1 MERSKR
7 VLARMTLGALRHL
20 HARGRL
26 MEGVLWQVD
35 AGRLGAGQLGDACS
49 PCCSSGCWWFWVLLS
64 LAAAPLLVAGWPLWD
79 RSSVPARV
87 VRCGLLAACS
97 CGWCATKLVRSPVS
111 FCD

>member
-26 MEGVLWQVD
+26 MEGVLWQVG

-64 LAAAPLLVAGWPLWD
+64 LAAAPLLVAGFGLCGTAAVCLLGW
-79 RSSVPARV
+79 
-87 VRCGLLAACS
+87 CGLLAARI